1 MLKNEF
7 QLAYEQVHRY
17 MVVPQ
22 GRQKESYGTDIKGEP
37 DCVIRILYLSQSG
50 SLQGGFQISCIYLGR
65 GLEME
70 GLATAPQAAIEDAPA
85 LRYSSRTSK

>member
-22 GRQKESYGTDIKGEP
+22 GCQKESYGTDVEGEP
-37 DCVIRILYLSQSG
+37 DCVMDFI
-50 SLQGGFQISCIYLGR
+50 SLTIWQFAGGFQKSCTNVGNSLA
-65 GLEME
+65 MKCS
-70 GLATAPQAAIEDAPA
+70 ATAPRAPPRVPPPATEDAQH
-85 LRYSSRTSK
+85 